1 MALGWQT
8 ASKRNVELERG
19 WTIIQI
25 EHDNYVNLLQ
35 FDTFLAVTLE
45 ESEYTH
51 VYMYGKFKSLLKS
64 TTREQF
70 QILVIFETSN
80 QSDEETFLKQHKDN
94 DKYRDKDREIQRETL
109 ETRELWPLKLVTPC
123 ENVW

>member
-51 VYMYGKFKSLLKS
+51 VYMYCKFKSLLKS
-64 TTREQF
+64 TSREQF
-70 QILVIFETSN
+70 QILVIFETFN
-80 QSDEETFLKQHKDN
+80 QSDEETFL
-94 DKYRDKDREIQRETL
+94 
-109 ETRELWPLKLVTPC
+109 
-123 ENVW
+123 

>member
-1 MALGWQT
+1 M
-8 ASKRNVELERG
+8 
-19 WTIIQI
+19 
-25 EHDNYVNLLQ
+25 NLLQ

-51 VYMYGKFKSLLKS
+51 VYMYCKFKSLLKS

-109 ETRELWPLKLVTPC
+109 ETREL
-123 ENVW
+123 

>member
-1 MALGWQT
+1 M
-8 ASKRNVELERG
+8 
-19 WTIIQI
+19 
-25 EHDNYVNLLQ
+25 NLLQ
-35 FDTFLAVTLE
+35 LDTFLAVTLE

-51 VYMYGKFKSLLKS
+51 VYMYCKFKSLLKS

-109 ETRELWPLKLVTPC
+109 ETREL
-123 ENVW
+123 